1 MAYFPLFVN
10 LENKKILIVGGGT
23 IAERRARTILPFAG
37 EVTVIAKELSEAMK
51 QLSAEAEEE
60 GRRLRILCRA
70 FDEQDLASSFLVLAC
85 TDDGDLN
92 SAIVRKCRERGIP
105 ANNCSDKEECDF
117 FFPGLIYK
125 DPFVVGF
132 TASGKA
138 HGQVK
143 RIREKTEQIIDEIMH
158 GGEPDQ

>member
-10 LENKKILIVGGGT
+10 LEYKKILIVGGGT

-37 EVTVIAKELSEAMK
+37 EVTVVAKELSEEMK

-60 GRRLRILCRA
+60 GRHLQLLCRA
-70 FDEQDLASSFLVLAC
+70 FDERDLESPFLVLAC

-158 GGEPDQ
+158 GGESDR